1 MKNIGISP
9 ILLYYKGKVTKMKTL
24 LTAILA
30 GTAAFV
36 MAAENVIAPAQPA
49 DLKKINGTG
58 TLTVNSEQIFE
69 LNGVANFLSTKVLTI
84 DPKKTYKLSGEF
96 RAKDGTKPAKLYFGF
111 APLNARKTWVV
122 SEQIQGMKGTETVLT
137 ADAKPGDTVLKI
149 KDGSKWRYNSGL
161 VAFNAKADMSDI
173 PNANLSPAFNAV
185 VKDGDGYIV
194 KLVKPLK
201 KGYAKGTMIRQ
212 HRSAGTYQYAAAAS
226 APLSHKWKTFSA
238 VISGEAPR
246 ETAITNKKW
255 WYTTRNIRILILGNY
270 AGNKGSVMQFKNIK
284 LEELTR

>member
-1 MKNIGISP
+1 
-9 ILLYYKGKVTKMKTL
+9 MKTF

-36 MAAENVIAPAQPA
+36 MAAENMIAPTQIA
-49 DLKKINGTG
+49 DLKKINGSG
-58 TLTVNSEQIFE
+58 TLTVDSEKVFE
-69 LNGVANFLSTKVLTI
+69 LKGVANFLSTKILTI

-96 RAKDGTKPAKLYFGF
+96 KAKDGTKPAKLYFGF
-111 APLNARKTWVV
+111 APLNAKKTWVV
-122 SEQIQGMKGTETVLT
+122 SERIQGMKGTETVLT

-149 KDGSKWRYNSGL
+149 KDGSKWKYNSGL
-161 VAFNAKADMSDI
+161 VAFNVKADMSDI

-201 KGYAKGTMIRQ
+201 KAYAKGIMVRQ

-226 APLSHKWKTFSA
+226 AKLSDEWKTFSA
-238 VISGEAPR
+238 VISGEATK
-246 ETAITNKKW
+246 EAAITNNKW
-255 WYTTRNIRILILGNY
+255 WYTTRNVRILILGNY
-270 AGNKGSVMQFKNIK
+270 SGNKDSVLQFKNIK